1 MKIEAKQNCPL
12 NNFEPCKQLDCAWF
26 IQLRGTNPNTG
37 KDVDEWGCAIAWQPI
52 LAIEGAQQMRQ
63 AGAAVESLRNES
75 VKANQQNLMA
85 LYDIASVNPPTK
97 ILINDDS
104 ENLNED

>member
-12 NNFEPCKQLDCAWF
+12 NNFEPCKQLECAWF

-63 AGAAVESLRNES
+63 TGAAIESFRNEV
-75 VKANQQNLMA
+75 VKENQ
-85 LYDIASVNPPTK
+85 
-97 ILINDDS
+97 
-104 ENLNED
+104 ENLLIGRDNNTIKVISQDG